1 MEVLMPDRNINPKK
15 LGFVSEIAVKAKLVI
30 RLMKDKRINPLLK
43 LLPFAGLLYLVFP
56 DFLIGPI
63 DDAAIL
69 FAGSYLFLE
78 VCPQAIVQEHL
89 QALLAEREIES
100 KKVKEKDDII

>member
-1 MEVLMPDRNINPKK
+1 
-15 LGFVSEIAVKAKLVI
+15 
-30 RLMKDKRINPLLK
+30 MKDRRINPLLK

-63 DDAAIL
+63 DDAAVL

-89 QALLAEREIES
+89 NILLAEREMEIR
-100 KKVKEKDDII
+100 KVKEKDDIIEGEFHDLDE